1 MPPHVKVMK
10 KQPKALKQS
19 GIAPDEVGR
28 MFEELIGVSRVNLR
42 YAYPR
47 MLRML
52 DTLKSLVRVG
62 AVLSPEYFLGDVNIY
77 NTFVNFQSEALA
89 LIKLDKEIPNISDA
103 ERMLDKYQEAHVIA
117 FTKIYN
123 KFREGDVL
131 KHIMITASYLQPY
144 ANQLAAKKSDFI
156 YKGEGFYFK
165 PLVFCPEMNLYSLRS
180 LEPTSSMM
188 RTWIS
193 YLAKVYEVGIFFSD
207 ELQQPDIDIK
217 KFCETVIAILTS
229 AEREPGLQGCRQ
241 AFDKI
246 KESMNLLESNFD
258 KYYKEFVNS
267 EKNTTTIFISFIRDV
282 TEKNA
287 NSQMSIVAQFT
298 KILNFYIEQMDKNG
312 MKLDPAIANIAKQTK
327 ENLQNL
333 MRGGA
338 DAKPPAADDVIEI
351 DGRKK

>member
-1 MPPHVKVMK
+1 MPPHVKIMK
-10 KQPKALKQS
+10 KQPKALKQA
-19 GIAPDEVGR
+19 GIAPDEVGK
-28 MFEELIGVSRVNLR
+28 MFEELIGVSRVDPR

-47 MLRML
+47 FKKMIHKLQ
-52 DTLKSLVRVG
+52 TFIRVG
-62 AVLSPEYFLGDVNIY
+62 AVMNIDKFLGDTTLY
-77 NTFVNFQSEALA
+77 NTFVDFQESAVAL
-89 LIKLDKEIPNISDA
+89 LKMNTEIPNISEA
-103 ERMLDKYQEAHVIA
+103 ECLLGTIKDVDIIA
-117 FTKIYN
+117 FTKVYN
-123 KFREGDVL
+123 KFRENVVL
-131 KHIMITASYLQPY
+131 KHIMISASYLQPY
-144 ANQLAAKKSDFI
+144 ASQLSAKKTEFI

-165 PLVFCPEMNLYSLRS
+165 PLVFCPEMNIYSLRNS
-180 LEPTSSMM
+180 DAKSGLV
-188 RTWIS
+188 RDWVS
-193 YLAKVYEVGIFFSD
+193 YLAHVYELGIFLSN

-241 AFDKI
+241 AFEKI
-246 KESMNLLESNFD
+246 KESMHLLESNFD

-298 KILNFYIEQMDKNG
+298 KILNYYIEQMDKNG

-333 MRGGA
+333 LKTPSSG
-338 DAKPPAADDVIEI
+338 E
-351 DGRKK
+351 DGESKK